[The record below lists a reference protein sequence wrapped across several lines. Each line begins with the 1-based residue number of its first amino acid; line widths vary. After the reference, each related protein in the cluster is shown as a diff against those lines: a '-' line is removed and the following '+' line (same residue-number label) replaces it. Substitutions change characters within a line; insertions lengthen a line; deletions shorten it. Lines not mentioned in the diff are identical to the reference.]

1 MLLKLVNDFIY
12 YLLLQKVQ
20 ENFEIQHTF
29 HVSLNIPIIV
39 SLPDGSR
46 IQQSVPV
53 ATNQIKSSHV
63 TSTPDLDGVKM
74 YGS

>member
-1 MLLKLVNDFIY
+1 M
-12 YLLLQKVQ
+12 Q

-29 HVSLNIPIIV
+29 HVRLNIPIIV

-46 IQQSVPV
+46 IQQLVPV

-63 TSTPDLDGVKM
+63 TSTIDLDGVKM